1 MDRLLAIASLILITY
16 FLLRLF
22 TSFFR
27 RNYNDSK
34 LFFMNFIL
42 SLCIGFKLNY
52 TCYNIALHALAIIVA
67 LIYYTKRPLFKISS
81 ITASTNIILIANIL
95 LFFTPDN
102 TIYKY
107 WSGDEISWRTLTWN
121 DFKGNPE
128 SADST
133 ESTYSALTSAGVEW
147 KVNRFYNYPP
157 AVVRS
162 YMNTNASWKTPSVR
176 VNDDSILLQHEQV
189 HFNIYEIS
197 ARAINNELYNH
208 WAEPKDS
215 LNHLIRTMAKNATF
229 IGAQYDIQTEHGLN
243 QKIQN
248 LWNSK
253 IKQALNK

>member
-1 MDRLLAIASLILITY
+1 
-16 FLLRLF
+16 
-22 TSFFR
+22 
-27 RNYNDSK
+27 
-34 LFFMNFIL
+34 MNFIL
-42 SLCIGFKLNY
+42 SLCICFKLNY
-52 TCYNIALHALAIIVA
+52 TCYNIALHALVITIT
-67 LIYYTKRPLFKISS
+67 LIHCLKKSLFKIRL
-81 ITASTNIILIANIL
+81 ITTSTKIILIANIL

-107 WSGDEISWRTLTWN
+107 WSSDEISWRTLTWD

-128 SADST
+128 GADST

-162 YMNTNASWKTPSVR
+162 YMNMNESWKAPSVR
-176 VNDDSILLQHEQV
+176 VDDDSILLQHEQV

-197 ARAINNELYNH
+197 ARAINSELYNH

-243 QKIQN
+243 QSIQN